1 MRPEEAGRR
10 PTVKLLIKAI
20 DDDGRLAPLRGLLE
34 TDWTVIVADHTDRDS
49 YARALRDADALVS
62 MDWPSDSPLA
72 PRLRLIQLPGAGTD
86 EIRFDAVPP
95 SASVCNAFEHEIGI
109 AEFVMAA
116 MLEWLIGLRH
126 LDATLRQDRWQGS
139 FLCGPRHGDLYGRT
153 LVIAG
158 YGRIGREVAR
168 RAQAFGMR
176 IVAVNRSPRPGDP
189 FCQDVRPMTAL
200 AEAAAEADFLLVT
213 LPLDAQTRGVI
224 GAGVLGAMKPT
235 GVVLNVGRGPTID
248 EEALYLALRD
258 RRIGGAVIDTWYDY
272 PPQAGAAT
280 AVHAPSRFPFRDLD
294 NILMSPH
301 ASAWTDA
308 LAARRCAV
316 IADNLDRLARGE
328 PLRNVVAP
336 ARAGDAAPL
345 PLRTPA

>member
-1 MRPEEAGRR
+1 M
-10 PTVKLLIKAI
+10 KLLIKAI
-20 DDDGRLAPLRGLLE
+20 DDDGRLAPLRALLR
-34 TDWTVIVADHTDRDS
+34 TDWEVIVADHTDRDAH
-49 YARALRDADALVS
+49 ARALLDADAIVS
-62 MDWPSDSPLA
+62 MDWPADAPPA

-109 AEFVMAA
+109 AEFVLGA
-116 MLEWLIGLRH
+116 MLEWLIGLRQ
-126 LDATLRQDRWQGS
+126 LDATLRQDRWHGS
-139 FLCGPRHGDLYGRT
+139 FLCGPRHGDLYGKT

-176 IVAVNRSPRPGDP
+176 IVAINRSPRPGDP
-189 FCQDVRPMTAL
+189 FCPDVRPMAAL
-200 AEAAAEADFLLVT
+200 ADAAAEADFLLVT
-213 LPLDAQTRGVI
+213 LPLDGETRGI
-224 GAGVLGAMKPT
+224 IDAPVLAAMKPT
-235 GVVLNVGRGPTID
+235 GVVMNVGRGPTID
-248 EEALYLALRD
+248 EEALYLALRE
-258 RRIGGAVIDTWYDY
+258 RRIGGAIIDTWYAY
-272 PPQAGAAT
+272 PSQAEAAA
-280 AVHAPSRFPFRDLD
+280 AVHPPSRFPFRELD

-308 LAARRCAV
+308 LAGRRCAV

-336 ARAGDAAPL
+336 ARTGLSVPHRQRAP
-345 PLRTPA
+345 A